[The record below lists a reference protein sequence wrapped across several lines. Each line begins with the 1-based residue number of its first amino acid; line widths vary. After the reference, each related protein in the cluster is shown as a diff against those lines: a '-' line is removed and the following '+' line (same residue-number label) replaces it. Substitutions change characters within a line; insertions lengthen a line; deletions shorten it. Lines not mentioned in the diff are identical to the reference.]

1 MDDPVSCRGPNR
13 MRLVFFIVV
22 SLCTQGWVCPRAVG
36 DVVRDFCAL
45 LEWWQLLGVQEGRAA
60 ADSHC
65 ATGLTGPF
73 M

>member
-1 MDDPVSCRGPNR
+1 M
-13 MRLVFFIVV
+13 V
-22 SLCTQGWVCPRAVG
+22 SLCTQGWVYPRAVG
-36 DVVRDFCAL
+36 DVVRDFCAP

-65 ATGLTGPF
+65 TTGLMEPF